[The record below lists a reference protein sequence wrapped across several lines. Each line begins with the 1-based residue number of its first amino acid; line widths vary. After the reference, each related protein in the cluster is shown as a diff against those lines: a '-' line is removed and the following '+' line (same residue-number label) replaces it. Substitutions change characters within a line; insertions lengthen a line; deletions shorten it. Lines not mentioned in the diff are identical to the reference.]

1 MKGYLRLRHSG
12 DRLSVT
18 FSRNARHIIRLTRMS
33 EDWKVS
39 ARAAVESLR
48 ADSSTNIGDGLRVAA
63 EVLDGRRHRNAVAS
77 IILLSDGQDNTM
89 MHGFYNGG
97 VKSYVDLVPH
107 SLRRSSDNR
116 CLPVH
121 MFGFGTDH
129 DAATTH
135 AIAEVAGGT
144 FSFIENQE
152 VVQDSFAQCIG
163 GLLSVA
169 VQEARISLEC
179 LHPGVRVRTIKS
191 GCYRS
196 RVDADGRTALVDV
209 GELYAEE
216 ERRFLLFVGVP
227 VAASGDGVEG
237 GNVTRLIN
245 ATCANKDAAT
255 RQLVDVA
262 GEDAIV
268 QRPVVVVAAGTEPS
282 MDVARERF
290 RVETAEDI
298 ASALVASI
306 LDRRR
311 ESSAAAGLAGDER
324 CAALVAELGELSSRV
339 ANWREY
345 EHTGRAFMLVGM
357 SSHAQQ
363 RASTVQLFSSAGS
376 RAGGFGAA
384 SAGNCSSSPAPFG
397 ATGSC
402 FAPQAQA
409 GGFNFA
415 FGAAASAMSSS
426 PFASSGSLFT
436 AAAAPSNPNC
446 SAAVPPFGAAAS
458 CFTFGYAMPAMQR
471 MVDSS
476 RNTHERQQQSG
487 PATATKGDSL

>member
-1 MKGYLRLRHSG
+1 
-12 DRLSVT
+12 
-18 FSRNARHIIRLTRMS
+18 MS

-48 ADSSTNIGDGLRVAA
+48 ADNSTNIGDGLRVAA

-163 GLLSVA
+163 GLLSVT

-237 GNVTRLIN
+237 SDVTRLIN
-245 ATCANKDAAT
+245 ATCAYKDAAT

-345 EHTGRAFMLVGM
+345 EDTGRAFMLVGM

-384 SAGNCSSSPAPFG
+384 SAGTVQVRRLRLGQPGLALRLRLRLADSISPSGQQRRPQCLQARSLRQEVFSPLRQPLQTPTVRRGCRRSGQQPLASRLGTRCRRCREWLTRPGIRTSGSSSRGPRRRPRVILSSQLRSKSFP
-397 ATGSC
+397 C
-402 FAPQAQA
+402 F
-409 GGFNFA
+409 
-415 FGAAASAMSSS
+415 
-426 PFASSGSLFT
+426 L
-436 AAAAPSNPNC
+436 
-446 SAAVPPFGAAAS
+446 
-458 CFTFGYAMPAMQR
+458 
-471 MVDSS
+471 D
-476 RNTHERQQQSG
+476 
-487 PATATKGDSL
+487 

>member
-1 MKGYLRLRHSG
+1 
-12 DRLSVT
+12 
-18 FSRNARHIIRLTRMS
+18 MS

-196 RVDADGRTALVDV
+196 RVDGDGRTALVDV

-216 ERRFLLFVGVP
+216 ERRFLLFVGAP

-237 GNVTRLIN
+237 GDVTRLIN
-245 ATCANKDAAT
+245 ATCAYKDAAT

-298 ASALVASI
+298 ASALVAII

-363 RASTVQLFSSAGS
+363 RASTVQLGGFARWAIRGSIGWKLFKFAGS
-376 RAGGFGAA
+376 VWGNRVLLCASGSGWRIQFRLRGSSVARNVFKPVRFVRKSFHRCGSPFKPQLFGGGAA
-384 SAGNCSSSPAPFG
+384 VRGSSLLLHVWVRDAGDAENG
-397 ATGSC
+397 
-402 FAPQAQA
+402 
-409 GGFNFA
+409 
-415 FGAAASAMSSS
+415 
-426 PFASSGSLFT
+426 
-436 AAAAPSNPNC
+436 
-446 SAAVPPFGAAAS
+446 
-458 CFTFGYAMPAMQR
+458 
-471 MVDSS
+471 
-476 RNTHERQQQSG
+476 
-487 PATATKGDSL
+487 